1 MVQKGASARES
12 WIETF
17 IDVQGEHDRTLDVS
31 EVRACIIRLDTI
43 LHEQWKLGRN
53 IVLAWTPTDP
63 GIDIL
68 VVPHYSIMDYV
79 TNPKRIEEV
88 SHIFQIISG
97 RKQVA
102 PRWLARLG
110 KALRCEV
117 VSIDL
122 DFKSGRW
129 LDNDT
134 IETMIRRYSLSH
146 GTDRAVALFDAVG
159 FSLLSPLAQV
169 TQLNSL
175 AYSVN
180 SAHSKLRDK
189 SISIKFARS
198 TTGDGFYIW
207 NRSSS
212 LQANR
217 DLYHFMH
224 LILADNAIAQRKADS
239 NSVPKLRAAF
249 HIGDHYEFYQS
260 EGLSPTTFSY
270 IVGDVTIELARML
283 ERAVPGQ
290 IVMGDFDI
298 MTDHPLTGHDWQMGT
313 RDFIKTTQ
321 LNLEDLNGLVLADDE
336 ISQIKVYLTGPQQE
350 NGEFGVSR
358 YTIED
363 KHGKQ
368 RSVFNAKVNIYR
380 QAKEPIFLGIQE
392 NQLADF
398 DTVEV
403 ECLSAV

>member
-1 MVQKGASARES
+1 MPDSRMAARES
-12 WIETF
+12 WIDAF
-17 IDVQGEHDRTLDVS
+17 IDVRGEHDRTLDVS
-31 EVRACIIRLDTI
+31 EVRSCIFRLDTR
-43 LHEQWKLGRN
+43 LHESWKLGRN
-53 IVLAWTPTDP
+53 IVLAWTPTEP

-79 TNPKRIEEV
+79 VNPKRIEEV

-97 RKQVA
+97 RKQIA
-102 PRWLARLG
+102 PRWLHRLA
-110 KALRCEV
+110 KALKCEV

-122 DFKSGRW
+122 DFETGRW

-146 GTDRAVALFDAVG
+146 GSDRAVALFDAVG

-224 LILADNAIAQRKADS
+224 LILADNAIAQSKATSD
-239 NSVPKLRAAF
+239 SVPKLRAAF

-283 ERAVPGQ
+283 ERALPGQ
-290 IVMGDFDI
+290 ILMGDFDVI
-298 MTDHPLTGHDWQMGT
+298 TAHPLTGEEWQMGT
-313 RDFIKTTQ
+313 RDFIKATQ
-321 LNLEDLNGLVLADDE
+321 HNLNDLNGLVLADDE
-336 ISQIKVYLTGPQQE
+336 ISNIKVYLTGPQQE
-350 NGEFGVSR
+350 DGAFGVNR
-358 YTIED
+358 YTIDD
-363 KHGKQ
+363 KHGKT
-368 RSVFNAKVNIYR
+368 RTVFNAKVNIYR
-380 QAKEPIFLGIQE
+380 REDDPIFLGIQE
-392 NQLADF
+392 GNLSTF
-398 DTVEV
+398 DSTTV
-403 ECLSAV
+403 ECLPDA